1 MMEVALNAFLIDLKG
16 IHASSV
22 SRSFHA
28 QFYKYTLI
36 YLLKYHKLR
45 KIRMSIENDS
55 GRDCGLNRRRMNM
68 LFDADLMAGDNA
80 AFLKHKG
87 VFRHAAVLKSNK
99 YPSISHPILGGE
111 YGLEL

>member
-1 MMEVALNAFLIDLKG
+1 
-16 IHASSV
+16 
-22 SRSFHA
+22 
-28 QFYKYTLI
+28 
-36 YLLKYHKLR
+36 
-45 KIRMSIENDS
+45 
-55 GRDCGLNRRRMNM
+55 M